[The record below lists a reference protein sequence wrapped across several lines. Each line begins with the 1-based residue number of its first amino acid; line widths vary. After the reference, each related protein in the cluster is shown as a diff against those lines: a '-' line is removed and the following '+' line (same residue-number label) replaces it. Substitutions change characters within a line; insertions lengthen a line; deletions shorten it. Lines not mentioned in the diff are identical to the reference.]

1 MARGQ
6 GGRNLYLTHWHGG
19 AAFVVKVLKNS
30 LVVYTS
36 KFNEKKSYYEPD
48 KEVYRTKIKEVY
60 IPTGFGPGGFGSPVV
75 GDETGNSI
83 LARID
88 DAGKHVYIGHDVIE
102 FDVPGVVEAYYSE
115 VSPFPDDYD
124 TPRGY
129 IVTRDLVYI
138 INDNRVYPR
147 SIFLPS
153 LQDVVDREEKPRSR
167 ILKARMKK
175 TGEPLETTVI
185 VPFSGS

>member
-1 MARGQ
+1 MAKGQ
-6 GGRNLYLTHWHGG
+6 GGRSLYLTHWHGG
-19 AAFVVKVLKNS
+19 ASFVVKLFKS
-30 LVVYTS
+30 RLVVYTS
-36 KFNEKKSYYEPD
+36 NFNSKKSYYEPD
-48 KEVYRTKIKEVY
+48 KEVYRTSFKEVF
-60 IPTGFGPGGFGSPVV
+60 IPTGFGPDGIGRPVV

-88 DAGKHVYIGHDVIE
+88 DSGKCVYVGHDVLE
-102 FDVPGVVEAYYSE
+102 FDVCEPIENYYSE
-115 VSPFPDDYD
+115 VSPFADDYD

-138 INDNRVYPR
+138 INDNKVYPR

-175 TGEPLETTVI
+175 TGEPLVTTVI